1 MIAALIDQL
10 IKAAIPPAKPEQII
24 MDGGLHRFEVQGD
37 RPGSRNGW
45 IAGHLDPPVSAAF
58 GSWKHGVNATW
69 CEKSSGRLSQHDKA
83 ILHERMEADRRRRDL
98 EQERRHQEAIDK
110 TVKIWAASHT
120 PDPAF
125 SYLQKKRV
133 AAGNALQTGDSLVLL
148 VQDFDGNPHGLQF
161 INPAGGKMFLRGTA
175 KRGHFVLAAGTL
187 PGRWLY
193 IAEGFATGM
202 TIASLATPDDCVIAA
217 LDAGNLE
224 AVALAARQRWP
235 ELEIVICADADPV
248 GVEKGRKAAIAARAK
263 WVKPGLPPEAVAQGY
278 TDFNDAIAWNRRQG
292 MVA

>member
-1 MIAALIDQL
+1 MIPALLDQL
-10 IKAAIPPAKPEQII
+10 TKAAIPPAKPDQIV
-24 MDGGLHRFEVQGD
+24 MDGGLHRFEIQGD

-45 IAGHLDPPVSAAF
+45 ITVHLDAPVSAAF

-69 CEKSSGRLSQHDKA
+69 CEKSSGRLSAHDKDV
-83 ILHERMEADRRRRDL
+83 LRERMEADRRRRQH
-98 EQERRHQEAIDK
+98 EQDCRHQIAAQK
-110 TVKIWAASHT
+110 AVKIIASAHL
-120 PDPAF
+120 PHPGHA
-125 SYLQKKRV
+125 YLKKKRV
-133 AAGNALQTGDSLVLL
+133 PAGNALQTGDSLVLL
-148 VQDFDGNPHGLQF
+148 VQDFDGNPKGLQF
-161 INPAGGKMFLRGTA
+161 INPAGGKMFLPGTA

-193 IAEGFATGM
+193 ITEGWATGM

-235 ELEIVICADADPV
+235 EIEIVVCADADEV
-248 GVEKGRKAAIAARAK
+248 GLEKGRKAAIAARAK
-263 WVKPGLPPEAVAQGY
+263 WVKPGLPPEAVAQGF

-292 MVA
+292 VVA